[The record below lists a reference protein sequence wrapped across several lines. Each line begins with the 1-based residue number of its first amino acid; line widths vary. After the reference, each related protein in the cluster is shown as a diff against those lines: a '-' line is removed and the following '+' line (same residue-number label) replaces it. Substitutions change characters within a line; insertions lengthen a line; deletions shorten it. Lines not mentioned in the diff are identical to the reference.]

1 MQHPEGS
8 DPSIMTPILHSKQSG
23 ANCTQPDPVFSTEA
37 LLRELL
43 FDTGDSILFV
53 DLSFKVVEANPRAS
67 EIHRLPYD
75 RIIGSDCLS
84 LIAESERPT
93 LNRVLQ
99 DLRDHGSWAG
109 EIKGVRTDGQVF
121 PMAVTIK
128 RLSLPERPLLC
139 FVIRDL
145 SEQVALQELLR
156 QEKSQR
162 RELYITL
169 RNLMKAFENE
179 KQGLE
184 GGISHKIETVLL
196 PAIEKVRTEAN
207 TEIRNSYLY
216 IMREQLI
223 HLTKGFSRELEGRFL
238 KLTRSEIRICQ
249 LIQEGHSS
257 KEIANLMNVSF
268 ETVQV
273 HRRNIRQKLG
283 LRGRKVN
290 LYNLLSSRP
299 LFQASSLR

>member
-1 MQHPEGS
+1 ME
-8 DPSIMTPILHSKQSG
+8 T
-23 ANCTQPDPVFSTEA
+23 
-37 LLRELL
+37 LLREVL

-53 DLSFKVVEANPRAS
+53 DLSFKVVEANSSAS
-67 EIHRLPYD
+67 QLHKLPHE

-84 LIAESERPT
+84 LIAEAERPA
-93 LNRVLQ
+93 LYRVFT
-99 DLRDHGSWAG
+99 DLMDYESWSG
-109 EIKGVRTDGQVF
+109 VMKGVRDDKQEF
-121 PMAVTIK
+121 PISVTIK
-128 RLSLPERPLLC
+128 RLPLPQRPIYCL
-139 FVIRDL
+139 VIRDK
-145 SEQVALQELLR
+145 SEYAALQELLR

-169 RNLMKAFENE
+169 RNLMKAFEKE

-196 PAIEKVRTEAN
+196 PAIEKVRNEVN

-238 KLTRSEIRICQ
+238 QLTRSEIRTCQ
-249 LIQEGHSS
+249 LIQEGHST
-257 KEIANLMNVSF
+257 KEIAELMHVSF

-273 HRRNIRQKLG
+273 HRRNIRKKLG

-290 LYNLLSSRP
+290 LYSLLSSRP

>member
-1 MQHPEGS
+1 
-8 DPSIMTPILHSKQSG
+8 MTPVNPPQQ
-23 ANCTQPDPVFSTEA
+23 AEAVTQHHPVFSSEA

-43 FDTGDSILFV
+43 FDTGDCILLV
-53 DLSFKVVEANPRAS
+53 DISLIVLEANDRAS
-67 EIHRLPYD
+67 EIHQFPYD
-75 RIIGSDCLS
+75 RIICSECLMLS
-84 LIAESERPT
+84 AEAERPA
-93 LNRVLQ
+93 L
-99 DLRDHGSWAG
+99 
-109 EIKGVRTDGQVF
+109 KGVLSDLSDFATWSGESKAVRADGQVF
-121 PMAVTIK
+121 PVTVTIK
-128 RLSLPERPLLC
+128 RLPLPERPIFCMVL
-139 FVIRDL
+139 RDK
-145 SEQVALQELLR
+145 SEHVALQELLR

-179 KQGLE
+179 KKGLE

-196 PAIEKVRTEAN
+196 PAIEKVRTEVN

>member
-1 MQHPEGS
+1 
-8 DPSIMTPILHSKQSG
+8 MTPVNLPQQHE
-23 ANCTQPDPVFSTEA
+23 AATQHHLVFSSEA

-43 FDTGDSILFV
+43 FDTGDSILLV
-53 DLSFKVVEANPRAS
+53 DMSLCVVEINAGACI
-67 EIHRLPYD
+67 IHQFPYD
-75 RIIGSDCLS
+75 RIIGSECLM
-84 LIAESERPT
+84 LIAEAERPA
-93 LNRVLQ
+93 LKRALS
-99 DLRDHGSWAG
+99 DLSDFGIWSG
-109 EIKGVRTDGQVF
+109 ESKGVRADGQVF
-121 PMAVTIK
+121 PVTVTIK
-128 RLSLPERPLLC
+128 RLPLPERPIFCMVL
-139 FVIRDL
+139 RDK
-145 SEQVALQELLR
+145 SEHVALQELLR

-179 KQGLE
+179 KKGLE

-223 HLTKGFSRELEGRFL
+223 NLTKGFSRELEGRFL

-249 LIQEGHSS
+249 LIQEGHAT
-257 KEIANLMNVSF
+257 KEIADLMNVSF

-273 HRRNIRQKLG
+273 HRRNIRKKLG

-299 LFQASSLR
+299 LFQASSQR

>member
-1 MQHPEGS
+1 MTIDPDLQQSDAGRTHPN
-8 DPSIMTPILHSKQSG
+8 P
-23 ANCTQPDPVFSTEA
+23 AFSTEA
-37 LLRELL
+37 LLRSLL

-53 DLSFKVVEANPRAS
+53 DLSFRVFEANGSAS
-67 EIHRLPYD
+67 EIHQLPYD

-84 LIAESERPT
+84 LIAEAERPA

-99 DLRDHGSWAG
+99 GLQDYERWAG
-109 EIKGVRTDGQVF
+109 EMKGVRADKQIF
-121 PMAVTIK
+121 PMNVTIK
-128 RLSLPERPLLC
+128 RLPLPELTIFC
-139 FVIRDL
+139 FVIRDQ
-145 SEQVALQELLR
+145 SEHAALQELLR

-169 RNLMKAFENE
+169 RNLMKAFEKE

-196 PAIEKVRTEAN
+196 PAIEKIRTEAN

-223 HLTKGFSRELEGRFL
+223 HLTKGFSRELDGRFL
-238 KLTRSEIRICQ
+238 KLTRSEIRVCQ
-249 LIQEGHSS
+249 FIQEGHSS

-273 HRRNIRQKLG
+273 HRRNIRKKLG

-299 LFQASSLR
+299 MFQASSLR

>member
-1 MQHPEGS
+1 
-8 DPSIMTPILHSKQSG
+8 MTPVNPPQRPEAESNHQAS
-23 ANCTQPDPVFSTEA
+23 VFSTET

-53 DLSFKVVEANPRAS
+53 DMSFKVVEANSRAS
-67 EIHRLPYD
+67 EIHQLPHD
-75 RIIGSDCLS
+75 RIIGSECLL
-84 LIAESERPT
+84 LIAETERPA
-93 LNRVLQ
+93 LNRALQ
-99 DLRDHGSWAG
+99 DLQESGIWTG
-109 EIKGVRTDGQVF
+109 EMKGVRADGQVF
-121 PMAVTIK
+121 PIAVTIK
-128 RLSLPERPLLC
+128 RLPLPERPIFC
-139 FVIRDL
+139 FVIRDR

-179 KQGLE
+179 KKGLE

-196 PAIEKVRTEAN
+196 PAIEKVRTEGN
-207 TEIRNSYLY
+207 MEIRNSYLY

-299 LFQASSLR
+299 LFQANSLR

>member
-1 MQHPEGS
+1 MTAIPSSQPS
-8 DPSIMTPILHSKQSG
+8 DASG
-23 ANCTQPDPVFSTEA
+23 MPAFSTEA
-37 LLRELL
+37 LLREFL

-53 DLSFKVVEANPRAS
+53 DLSYKIVEANTRAC
-67 EIHRLPYD
+67 EIHRLPYE

-84 LIAESERPT
+84 LIAEPERPV
-93 LNRVLQ
+93 LNRVLEELP
-99 DLRDHGSWAG
+99 DRESWNG
-109 EIKGVRTDGQVF
+109 ETKGVREDNQVF
-121 PMAVTIK
+121 PAAVTVK
-128 RLSLPERPLLC
+128 RLLLPEHPIFC

-145 SEQVALQELLR
+145 SELVALQELVR

-179 KQGLE
+179 KKGLE

-196 PAIEKVRTEAN
+196 PAIEKVRTEVN

-238 KLTRSEIRICQ
+238 KLTRSEMRICQ
-249 LIQEGHSS
+249 LIQEGHST
-257 KEIANLMNVSF
+257 KEIAHMMNVSF

-273 HRRNIRQKLG
+273 HRRNIRKKLG

-299 LFQASSLR
+299 LFQVSSLR

>member
-1 MQHPEGS
+1 
-8 DPSIMTPILHSKQSG
+8 MTPEPHLHQTD
-23 ANCTQPDPVFSTEA
+23 ADRRHPLPVYSTEA
-37 LLRELL
+37 LLRTLL

-53 DLSFKVVEANPRAS
+53 DQSYRVVEANSWAS

-84 LIAESERPT
+84 LIAEAERPA

-99 DLRDHGSWAG
+99 DLQDYGSWAG
-109 EIKGVRTDGQVF
+109 EIKGVRADSQVF
-121 PMAVTIK
+121 PTTVTIK
-128 RLSLPERPLLC
+128 RLPLPELTIFC
-139 FVIRDL
+139 FVIRDQ
-145 SEQVALQELLR
+145 SEYVALQELLR

-169 RNLMKAFENE
+169 RNLMKAFEKE
-179 KQGLE
+179 KQGVE
-184 GGISHKIETVLL
+184 GGISHKIESVLL
-196 PAIEKVRTEAN
+196 PAIEKIRTEAN

-223 HLTKGFSRELEGRFL
+223 HLTKGFSRELDGRFL
-238 KLTRSEIRICQ
+238 KLTRSEIRVCQ
-249 LIQEGHSS
+249 LIQEGHST
-257 KEIANLMNVSF
+257 KEIANLMKVSF

-273 HRRNIRQKLG
+273 HRRNIRNKLG

-299 LFQASSLR
+299 MFQASSLR

>member
-1 MQHPEGS
+1 
-8 DPSIMTPILHSKQSG
+8 MTPGPQLPQPGPDSAQSG
-23 ANCTQPDPVFSTEA
+23 SEPDSMRA

-43 FDTGDSILFV
+43 IDTGDSILFV
-53 DLSFKVVEANPRAS
+53 DLFWKVVEANAS
-67 EIHRLPYD
+67 AIDIHRLPHD
-75 RIIGSDCLS
+75 RIIGAGCLS
-84 LIAESERPT
+84 LFAEADRST
-93 LNRVLQ
+93 MGTILQ
-99 DLRDHGSWAG
+99 ELGDHQSWTGEMKGIREGS
-109 EIKGVRTDGQVF
+109 QVF
-121 PMAVTIK
+121 PVFVTIK
-128 RLSLPERPLLC
+128 RLALSGHPIFCL
-139 FVIRDL
+139 VIRDKT
-145 SEQVALQELLR
+145 EHIALQELLR
-156 QEKSQR
+156 QEKAQR

-169 RNLMKAFENE
+169 RNLMKAFEKE

-238 KLTRSEIRICQ
+238 KLTRSEIRVCQ
-249 LIQEGHSS
+249 FIQEGHST
-257 KEIANLMNVSF
+257 KEIAHLMNVSF

-273 HRRNIRQKLG
+273 HRRNIRKKLG
-283 LRGRKVN
+283 LLGRKVN

-299 LFQASSLR
+299 LFQATSLK

>member
-1 MQHPEGS
+1 MTIDPDLQHS
-8 DPSIMTPILHSKQSG
+8 DAGRKHPNP
-23 ANCTQPDPVFSTEA
+23 AFSTEA
-37 LLRELL
+37 LLRSLL

-53 DLSFKVVEANPRAS
+53 DLSLRVVEANCSAS
-67 EIHRLPYD
+67 EIHQLPYD

-84 LIAESERPT
+84 LIAEAERPA

-99 DLRDHGSWAG
+99 DLQDYERWAG
-109 EIKGVRTDGQVF
+109 EIKGARADNQVF
-121 PMAVTIK
+121 PMTVTIK
-128 RLSLPERPLLC
+128 RLPLPELTIFC
-139 FVIRDL
+139 FVIRDQ
-145 SEQVALQELLR
+145 SEHAALQELLR

-169 RNLMKAFENE
+169 RNLMKAFEKE

-196 PAIEKVRTEAN
+196 PAIEKIRTEAN

-216 IMREQLI
+216 IMWEQLI
-223 HLTKGFSRELEGRFL
+223 HLTKGFSRELDGRFL
-238 KLTRSEIRICQ
+238 KLTRSEIRVCQ
-249 LIQEGHSS
+249 FIQEGHSS

-273 HRRNIRQKLG
+273 HRRNIRKKLG

-299 LFQASSLR
+299 MFQASSLR

>member
-1 MQHPEGS
+1 
-8 DPSIMTPILHSKQSG
+8 MTPINHSQQSE
-23 ANCTQPDPVFSTEA
+23 ANRKPPGPVFSTEA

-43 FDTGDSILFV
+43 FDTGDSVLFV
-53 DLSFKVVEANPRAS
+53 DLSYSVVEANGKAT
-67 EIHRLPYD
+67 EIHQLPYD
-75 RIIGSDCLS
+75 RIIGSDCLL
-84 LIAESERPT
+84 LIAEAERPA
-93 LNRVLQ
+93 LDRVLQ

-109 EIKGVRTDGQVF
+109 EMKGVRADNQVF

-128 RLSLPERPLLC
+128 RMPLPERPIFC
-139 FVIRDL
+139 FVIRDK

-169 RNLMKAFENE
+169 RNLMKAFEKE

-196 PAIEKVRTEAN
+196 PAIEKVRTEVN

-223 HLTKGFSRELEGRFL
+223 NLTKGFSRELEGRFL
-238 KLTRSEIRICQ
+238 KLTRSEIRVCQ
-249 LIQEGHSS
+249 FIQEGHAT
-257 KEIANLMNVSF
+257 KEIADLMNVSF

-273 HRRNIRQKLG
+273 HRRNIRTKLG

-299 LFQASSLR
+299 LFHASSLR

>member
-1 MQHPEGS
+1 
-8 DPSIMTPILHSKQSG
+8 MTPVNPPQQPE
-23 ANCTQPDPVFSTEA
+23 AVTQHHLVFSSEA

-43 FDTGDSILFV
+43 FDTGDCILLV
-53 DLSFKVVEANPRAS
+53 DMSLIVVETNDRTS
-67 EIHRLPYD
+67 TIHQFPYD
-75 RIIGSDCLS
+75 RIIGSECLM
-84 LIAESERPT
+84 LIAEAERSA
-93 LNRVLQ
+93 LKGVLS
-99 DLRDHGSWAG
+99 DLSDGVTWSG
-109 EIKGVRTDGQVF
+109 DSKGVRADGQSF
-121 PMAVTIK
+121 PVTVTIK
-128 RLSLPERPLLC
+128 RFTLPERPIFCMVL
-139 FVIRDL
+139 RDK
-145 SEQVALQELLR
+145 SELAAMQELLR

-179 KQGLE
+179 KKGLE

-196 PAIEKVRTEAN
+196 PAIQKVRTEAN

-238 KLTRSEIRICQ
+238 KLTRSEMRVCQ
-249 LIQEGHSS
+249 LIQEGHAT
-257 KEIANLMNVSF
+257 KEIANMMNVSF

-273 HRRNIRQKLG
+273 HRRNIREKLG

-299 LFQASSLR
+299 LFQASSQR

>member
-1 MQHPEGS
+1 MTSINHSQQPESGCKHPE
-8 DPSIMTPILHSKQSG
+8 
-23 ANCTQPDPVFSTEA
+23 PVLSTEA

-43 FDTGDSILFV
+43 FDTNDGILFV
-53 DLSFKVVEANPRAS
+53 DLSFNVLEANSRVS
-67 EIHRLPYD
+67 QIHRLPNAQ
-75 RIIGSDCLS
+75 IIGGDCLS
-84 LIAESERPT
+84 LIAEAERPA
-93 LNRVLQ
+93 LKRILQ
-99 DLRDHGSWAG
+99 YLRDYESWTG
-109 EIKGVRTDGQVF
+109 DMKGAREDNQVF
-121 PMAVTIK
+121 PVRITIK
-128 RLSLPERPLLC
+128 RLPLPERPIFC
-139 FVIRDL
+139 FMIRDQ
-145 SEQVALQELLR
+145 SEYAALQELLR

-169 RNLMKAFENE
+169 RNLMKAFEKE

-184 GGISHKIETVLL
+184 GDISHKIETVML

-238 KLTRSEIRICQ
+238 KLTRSEIRVC
-249 LIQEGHSS
+249 LYIQEGHSS

-273 HRRNIRQKLG
+273 HRRNIRKKLD
-283 LRGRKVN
+283 LCGRKVN

-299 LFQASSLR
+299 LFQASSIR